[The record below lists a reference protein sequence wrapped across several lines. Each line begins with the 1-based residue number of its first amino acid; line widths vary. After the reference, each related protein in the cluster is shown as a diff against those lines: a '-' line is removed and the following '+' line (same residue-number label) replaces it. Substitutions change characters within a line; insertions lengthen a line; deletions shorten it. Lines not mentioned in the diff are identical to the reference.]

1 MDFKKAYDICM
12 PEAKRKKEKY
22 NIWVAYCVRPLSVFF
37 TLPFI
42 GTKINP
48 STITLWSIIA
58 SIIGFILIAGGYG
71 LCYSVIGWLFFFVWA
86 ILDGVDG
93 NLARCQGTSS
103 SLGEL
108 WDATG
113 GYAAMILIYFSAG
126 IAAFYDSN
134 LYDFCNKEFLL
145 IFGGATALFSIF
157 PRLIMHKKKSSG
169 VSDSSINKLQDK
181 SKFGMSQII
190 AMNFISVSGFMQV
203 IFLLCIVSHTLN
215 FFIVIYMLINAL
227 IMLKSLKSL
236 LKES

>member
-22 NIWVAYCVRPLSVFF
+22 NIWVAYCVRPLSVLC
-37 TLPFI
+37 TIPFVS
-42 GTKINP
+42 TKIKP
-48 STITLWSIIA
+48 STVTFWSIIA
-58 SIIGFILIAGGYG
+58 SLIGFLLIAADYG
-71 LCYSVIGWLFFFVWA
+71 LCCRVIGWLFFFIWA

-134 LYDFCNKEFLL
+134 LYDFCNKELLL

-169 VSDSSINKLQDK
+169 VSDSSISKLQDK
-181 SKFGMSQII
+181 TSFNLFQII

-203 IFLLCIVSHTLN
+203 IFLLCIVCHTLN
-215 FFIVIYMLINAL
+215 FFIFIYMLINGI
-227 IMLKSLKSL
+227 IMLKSLNSL
-236 LKES
+236 LK